1 MFGIKRKKVDVFEV
15 VTPIEGI
22 CIPITAV
29 MDEVFAKK
37 MMGDGFAIRPSEDTN
52 QVVAPISGK
61 IVALPESKHAIGI
74 MDETRGVS
82 VLVHIGLDTVGLNGR
97 GFTAHV
103 KLNQEVKAGTLL
115 VTLDR
120 QTMAIARLDM
130 TTIVVFTEGYTG
142 EVPLGSKLHQQLAAG
157 TPVLKQA

>member
-120 QTMAIARLDM
+120 QTMATAGLDM
-130 TTIVVFTEGYTG
+130 TTIVD
-142 EVPLGSKLHQQLAAG
+142 
-157 TPVLKQA
+157 